1 MTDTD
6 PARMPP
12 WRFQEWADAE
22 IAKADAAKRAEKPDP
37 SPAPVD
43 PFAGKTDSEIATFW
57 DGYGPN
63 VRTLDQPLSDAHRK
77 RKA

>member
-37 SPAPVD
+37 SRRHGRSVCGQD
-43 PFAGKTDSEIATFW
+43 
-57 DGYGPN
+57 
-63 VRTLDQPLSDAHRK
+63 R
-77 RKA
+77 

>member
-1 MTDTD
+1 MLRNRTHHAGT
-6 PARMPP
+6 
-12 WRFQEWADAE
+12 
-22 IAKADAAKRAEKPDP
+22 
-37 SPAPVD
+37 VD

-57 DGYGPN
+57 DRFRPN